1 MSTTPSHLPTVWL
14 DALKVLAAQLI
25 VWHHL
30 ALYGPMPEVAY
41 PLAPALIDLLAG
53 PARLVVQV
61 FLVIGGFLAA
71 EALWRSPGVGG
82 ATTWRMLPGLMGRRH
97 VRLARPLAVALPAA
111 VLMAWWARAWIGHPS
126 IPAAP
131 DAAQL
136 LAHALLLQDVLG
148 MEALSAGLWY
158 LAIDFQLYALLA
170 VLAAAVGCLPTTPA
184 IRARVGAA
192 GVVGAILGSLLVW
205 NRDPEL
211 DVWALYFLGSYGLGV
226 LACWARRGL
235 VARRRAV
242 AVIAVAVALA
252 LTLQWRDR
260 IALAGL
266 VALLLALAPA
276 DAAGRARQG
285 ARAVLAGLS
294 RQSYA
299 LFLIHYS
306 VALGVGAVIGRLW
319 PDASVA
325 HASGMVLAW
334 LLSMLAAAGL
344 HHGVEN
350 RRRRVAPVL
359 AVRPALV

>member
-1 MSTTPSHLPTVWL
+1 MSTTPPHLPTVWL

-30 ALYGPMPEVAY
+30 ALYGPMSEMAY
-41 PLAPALIDLLAG
+41 PLAPGLIDLLAG

-61 FLVIGGFLAA
+61 FLVIGGFLAT
-71 EALWRSPGVGG
+71 EALWRTPGAGG
-82 ATTWRMLPGLMGRRH
+82 AAAWRMLPALMWRRYG
-97 VRLARPLAVALPAA
+97 RLARPLAVALPAA

-131 DAAQL
+131 VAAQL

-148 MEALSAGLWY
+148 AEALSAGLWY

-170 VLAAAVGCLPTTPA
+170 ALAAAVGCLPTTPA
-184 IRARVGAA
+184 IRARVGVA
-192 GVVGAILGSLLVW
+192 GVIVAILGSFLVW
-205 NRDPEL
+205 NLDPDL
-211 DVWALYFLGSYGLGV
+211 DVWAPYFLGSYSLGV
-226 LACWARRGL
+226 LACWARRGP

-242 AVIAVAVALA
+242 AGIAVAVALA
-252 LTLQWRDR
+252 LAVQWRDR

-266 VALLLALAPA
+266 VALLLAMAPA

-285 ARAVLAGLS
+285 ARALLAGMS

-299 LFLIHYS
+299 LFLIHYP
-306 VALGVGAVIGRLW
+306 VALGVGAVIGSLW
-319 PDASVA
+319 PDAPAA
-325 HASGMVLAW
+325 HATGMVLAW
-334 LLSMLAAAGL
+334 LLGMLAAAGL

-350 RRRRVAPVL
+350 RRRRVVPVL
-359 AVRPALV
+359 APRPALA